1 MHAGNIL
8 MDVKRVV
15 SALTSIFGSNEGENL
30 LTVAKLK
37 SGMGSKMKRATQ
49 DVDTKWK
56 YKG

>member
-1 MHAGNIL
+1 

-56 YKG
+56 YEG